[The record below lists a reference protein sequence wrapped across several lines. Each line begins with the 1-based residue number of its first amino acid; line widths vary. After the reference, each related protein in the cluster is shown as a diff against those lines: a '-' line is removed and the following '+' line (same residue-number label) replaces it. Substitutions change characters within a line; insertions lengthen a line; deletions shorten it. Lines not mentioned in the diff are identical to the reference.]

1 MCNCG
6 KKRAEMYSRN
16 AAAGS
21 VQEQFVNFEYTG
33 KSSLK
38 IVGNATKKTYYF
50 NRPGDIQPVSYHDAP
65 YLLLCPLLKR
75 TWH

>member
-38 IVGNATKKTYYF
+38 IVGNATKKNYYL
-50 NRPGDIQPVSYHDAP
+50 NR
-65 YLLLCPLLKR
+65 
-75 TWH
+75 T